1 MDKMK
6 LYNAMPIFVQNIG
19 CRREGGRLAE
29 LRFGGDFKSRLAD
42 YNSRIACS
50 RDELLD
56 IRDRKLRKMVQFCYD
71 EVPFYTNMFDEGGV
85 NPASIKT
92 ADDLAALPILDKQ
105 TVRDNVELLK
115 PKSLEQIPHITEHT
129 RIDGVESHLSA
140 IGRQCSR
147 SLGGFLALLE
157 PYWH

>member
-71 EVPFYTNMFDEGGV
+71 EVAFYADRVDKGGV
-85 NPASIKT
+85 NPAKIKN
-92 ADDLAALPILDKQ
+92 ADDLAAFAILDKH
-105 TVRDNVELLK
+105 TVRNNV
-115 PKSLEQIPHITEHT
+115 
-129 RIDGVESHLSA
+129 
-140 IGRQCSR
+140 
-147 SLGGFLALLE
+147 
-157 PYWH
+157 

>member
-71 EVPFYTNMFDEGGV
+71 EVPFYTNMISPLFQFLTSRPFG
-85 NPASIKT
+85 T
-92 ADDLAALPILDKQ
+92 M
-105 TVRDNVELLK
+105 
-115 PKSLEQIPHITEHT
+115 
-129 RIDGVESHLSA
+129 LS
-140 IGRQCSR
+140 C
-147 SLGGFLALLE
+147 
-157 PYWH
+157 

>member
-71 EVPFYTNMFDEGGV
+71 EVLSRPLTISPLFQFLTSRPFGTM
-85 NPASIKT
+85 
-92 ADDLAALPILDKQ
+92 
-105 TVRDNVELLK
+105 
-115 PKSLEQIPHITEHT
+115 
-129 RIDGVESHLSA
+129 LS
-140 IGRQCSR
+140 C
-147 SLGGFLALLE
+147 
-157 PYWH
+157 